1 MIKVSLDNLTLKS
14 EGTSFQKSI
23 PCLLS
28 EGWELVNDF
37 SVVYKVSRIVGG
49 VDKQVRGVYM
59 APYRFTDQ
67 NLGTRVEFN
76 PNYINVNRVS
86 ALLSHIFGAK
96 HWELTRVD
104 IAWDLI
110 DEYDL
115 TGYLIDKT
123 RVKRNVIQSSVG
135 RLQTI
140 YLGSPRSE
148 KQVRIYDKFQ
158 ERCDAGDTPVG
169 IKTWWRV
176 EAQMRSSVAKNW
188 ESEARLILPHFA
200 DAREFSDYDR
210 LVSLAFMNGEDLSF
224 LSTKK
229 LRGWRSRCRLS
240 ESDLRLRLCDCFNS
254 NLAELQ
260 QSIEL
265 VTSKL
270 EPSI

>member
-1 MIKVSLDNLTLKS
+1 MIQVSLDNLTLKS

-23 PCLLS
+23 PSLLG

-37 SVVYKVSRIVGG
+37 SVVYKVSRIIGG
-49 VDKQVRGVYM
+49 LDKQVRGVYM

-76 PNYINVNRVS
+76 PNYISVDRVS

-115 TGYLIDKT
+115 TNYLIDRT
-123 RVKRNVIQSSVG
+123 RVKRNILQSSVG

-158 ERCDAGDTPVG
+158 ERSDAKDTPVG
-169 IKTWWRV
+169 INTWWRV

-188 ESEARLILPHFA
+188 RSEASSILPCFINVE
-200 DAREFSDYDR
+200 DLSDYDR
-210 LVSLAFMNGEDLSF
+210 LISLAFMNGEDLSF
-224 LSTKK
+224 LSEKK
-229 LRGWRSRCRLS
+229 LRGWRSRCKLS

-254 NLAELQ
+254 NLAELR
-260 QSIEL
+260 QSVDL

-270 EPSI
+270 EPSL